1 VSNECVIPLCHAK
14 IAGPIVSI
22 YFALGCWACASPQRQ
37 GGSQPAVE
45 DATGVAK
52 PAGIDLHK
60 SRTGNCDFS
69 EYHPLRVADWL
80 SHGGISKR
88 VESVYPP
95 EAKRRHLRG
104 KVSVRV
110 LINRNGEVEQA
121 CGMGNP
127 LLRGA
132 AEEAALQWLFRTP
145 ELNGVRIPYI
155 EQTLIFDF
163 VLDGKE
169 NRATDI
175 TRKAPKR
182 F

>member
-1 VSNECVIPLCHAK
+1 
-14 IAGPIVSI
+14 
-22 YFALGCWACASPQRQ
+22 
-37 GGSQPAVE
+37 
-45 DATGVAK
+45 
-52 PAGIDLHK
+52 
-60 SRTGNCDFS
+60 
-69 EYHPLRVADWL
+69 VADWL

-127 LLRGA
+127 LIRGA

-175 TRKAPKR
+175 TR
-182 F
+182 